1 MRDDW
6 FADAD
11 VLGVARSVE
20 PPGVLPY
27 IARRLDAGS
36 PAGEHEAELEVEAL
50 HVDATSFRVIRERS
64 DGDEQRMAALIL
76 DVVRERGKLQNP
88 WTGSGGILAGRV
100 TRVGERF
107 WQPQLLGELVVPLA
121 SLVAIPL
128 RLDEVGSVSSP
139 HVPARGRAIV
149 TGRMSCAV
157 VPDDLPLA
165 VTMSALD
172 VYPAASHAR
181 SLTRPGDHVLVL
193 GAGNAG
199 LLAAAAADE
208 AGGVVTAV
216 DVAQEALERVTAA
229 DEGAR
234 GRDRQRRGAARA
246 GPARRSH
253 ARLHERPGLR
263 GDGDPRHG
271 GHRHGAVL
279 LDRDVVPGRGA
290 RRRRDQLARA
300 ARDPERLH
308 RGSRRVR
315 ARPAAAAAVAARG
328 VRGVTHLRQER

>member
-1 MRDDW
+1 VRDAW
-6 FADAD
+6 FADAG

-27 IARRLDAGS
+27 IARRLDAQS

-50 HVDATSFRVIRERS
+50 HVDATSFRVIRERC
-64 DGDEQRMAALIL
+64 DGDEGRMAALIL

-100 TRVGERF
+100 TRAGARF
-107 WQPQLLGELVVPLA
+107 WQPELLGELVVPLA

-128 RLDEVGSVSSP
+128 RLDEVGPVSSP

-165 VTMSALD
+165 ATMSALD

-216 DVAQEALERVTAA
+216 DVAPAALERVATAKRVHA
-229 DEGAR
+229 DATDSVAVLSALDRRADLTLVCTSVPGCEATAILATEDTGAVLFFSTATSFPAAAL
-234 GRDRQRRGAARA
+234 GAD
-246 GPARRSH
+246 GISSH
-253 ARLHERPGLR
+253 ARLLIPNGYTE
-263 GDGDPRHG
+263 D
-271 GHRHGAVL
+271 
-279 LDRDVVPGRGA
+279 RGA
-290 RRRRDQLARA
+290 YALDLLRRLPSLRA
-300 ARDPERLH
+300 AFE
-308 RGSRRVR
+308 
-315 ARPAAAAAVAARG
+315 A
-328 VRGVTHLRQER
+328 